1 MKDFDYVIDDSG
13 VHLLYHHH
21 CVFLDLVNAND
32 FWMLVP
38 LSMSFVPLLLLLPHL
53 LWTHLSTCLLML
65 SMLFQ
70 LQKNEST
77 MWKFEDLLVVWSRRS
92 FGCCD

>member
-1 MKDFDYVIDDSG
+1 MKDFDYVIDDSV

-32 FWMLVP
+32 FWMLVS
-38 LSMSFVPLLLLLPHL
+38 LSMSFVPLLLLLFHQ

-65 SMLFQ
+65 VQ
-70 LQKNEST
+70 LQMIEST
-77 MWKFEDLLVVWSRRS
+77 HGDIIISAN
-92 FGCCD
+92 